1 MRTRAASTRVIGLMA
16 AGLLTVTACGSS
28 PTSSADG
35 QQGPT
40 KAEKAYAEL
49 QNVSQA
55 ELVKRAKAEGELDLY
70 TSMTAEVVDEVV
82 SVFGDTYDI
91 DVNVYRA
98 NSETVL
104 QRLLQEQ
111 SAGYAGNDVVETN
124 ATEMMALQQEDLLA
138 PYRGEARAAV
148 RELGKFETWT
158 ATRFNIFA
166 PSWNT
171 NKVSPAELPKTW
183 EDLADPKWDG
193 KLAMEL
199 DDYDWFLTLYGYFLD
214 QGKSEQEVQRIFH
227 RMAQGAKVVK
237 GHTVQAELLSAGQF
251 AVAASNYTYIIESLK
266 RRGAPIDYR
275 PVVEPAIARPNGI
288 GLMKTAQHPA
298 AAMLFT
304 EWLLTEGQQVIADM
318 GLVPSVNNVES
329 PLKDVE
335 VIPVDM
341 QELVNE
347 SDKWSKRYQQVIRAG
362 EQVEGGS

>member
-1 MRTRAASTRVIGLMA
+1 MRTRTTSTTLT
-16 AGLLTVTACGSS
+16 GLLAVGVLTVSACGSS
-28 PTSSADG
+28 PTSSVAD

-49 QNVSQA
+49 QNASQA
-55 ELVKRAKAEGELDLY
+55 ELVKRAKEEGELDLY
-70 TSMTAEVVDEVV
+70 TSMTAEVLDEVAGA
-82 SVFGDTYDI
+82 FEDTYDI

-124 ATEMMALQQEDLLA
+124 ATEMMALQQENLLA
-138 PYRGEARAAV
+138 PYTGDARAGV

-171 NKVSPAELPKTW
+171 NKVSPSELPKTW
-183 EDLADPKWDG
+183 EDLADPKWNG

-214 QGKSEQEVQRIFH
+214 QGKSEQEVERIFQQ
-227 RMAQGAKVVK
+227 MAQGAKVVK

-288 GLMKTAQHPA
+288 ALMKTAQHPA
-298 AAMLFT
+298 AALLFT
-304 EWLLTEGQQVIADM
+304 EWLLTDGQQLLADM
-318 GLVPSVNNVES
+318 GLVPSAESVSS
-329 PLKDVE
+329 PLKDVQM
-335 VIPVDM
+335 VPVDM
-341 QELVNE
+341 QKLVNE
-347 SDKWSKRYQQVIRAG
+347 SDKWSEHYQKVIRAG
-362 EQVEGGS
+362 EQVEGES